1 MANSYAGGLNRTDFF
16 AVNSIGTGLVKVAQ
30 HTMIPGLTAVDASSD
45 AFLKAIQNYS
55 SGINPVRLNK
65 GIELSFDQD
74 KFGGDALNALDVYQT
89 GDTANTEYYEDST
102 EAPGIT
108 SSGTAVNSFVSITY
122 LRTNPDEED
131 KTLVLITHGN
141 FKEGSGAITLKKGE
155 RIKPKVDTV
164 SKKTTAALGIPA
176 AAFDSSLVTGALTT
190 IPINTEFVRVNL
202 TTA

>member
-16 AVNSIGTGLVKVAQ
+16 AVNSIGTGLVKVATN
-30 HTMIPGLTAVDASSD
+30 TMIPGLTAIDASSD

-65 GIELSFDQD
+65 GMELSFDQD
-74 KFGGDALNALDVYQT
+74 KFGGDALNALDVFQA
-89 GDTANTEYYEDST
+89 GDAGNTEYYEDAT
-102 EAPGIT
+102 EAPTIT
-108 SSGTAVNSFVSITY
+108 SSGTAVNNFVSITY
-122 LRTNPDEED
+122 LRADPDQSS

-164 SKKTTAALGIPA
+164 SKKTIAALGIPA
-176 AAFDSSLVTGALTT
+176 IAFDSSLVTGALTT